1 MANLSDKR
9 GSYQREPSGSGLGF
23 GRVLPHDLDAEQAVI
38 ASCVLE
44 GGRDTVSLCDEY
56 KLSADCFYKP
66 EHQVIY
72 SVIHQIVNKE
82 GIPVDEI
89 ILMDRLNNQNELEAV
104 GGHLYIGECCSR
116 IENTAH
122 TIHYVKIVREKFL
135 LRRLIQMTSETLE
148 KCYTQQDSL
157 AVFIE
162 QVEQEIFKISQDRIS
177 DSAIPLKDPLQ
188 NVAIMIQQ
196 IKSGKRSQ
204 YGVQTQFSDLDR
216 LTLGLHRTEMI
227 VLAGRPGTGK
237 TSFVMNFVENALLP
251 PPGTEPVP
259 TLVFSLEM
267 GAEQLAMRMLCSN
280 ARVDMK
286 KVREGFTSREED
298 QAIGEATRTL
308 KNLPLY
314 IDDSA
319 GLTVLELRAKA
330 RRVHARNPLGLI
342 VVDYLQLV
350 NGTNSQVQREQQ
362 VAEVSRGLKA
372 LAKEL
377 NIPVV
382 VLAQLNRKAEE
393 ERREPRASDL
403 RESGSIEQDADVI
416 LILHRPR
423 KTSRGHEDEQE
434 EEETYDGS
442 CHMKLLVVKNRNGPT
457 GEIDLTFMNRYT
469 RFQNFIS
476 DQALTK
482 RI

>member
-1 MANLSDKR
+1 
-9 GSYQREPSGSGLGF
+9 
-23 GRVLPHDLDAEQAVI
+23 
-38 ASCVLE
+38 
-44 GGRDTVSLCDEY
+44 
-56 KLSADCFYKP
+56 
-66 EHQVIY
+66 
-72 SVIHQIVNKE
+72 
-82 GIPVDEI
+82 
-89 ILMDRLNNQNELEAV
+89 
-104 GGHLYIGECCSR
+104 
-116 IENTAH
+116 
-122 TIHYVKIVREKFL
+122 
-135 LRRLIQMTSETLE
+135 
-148 KCYTQQDSL
+148 
-157 AVFIE
+157 
-162 QVEQEIFKISQDRIS
+162 
-177 DSAIPLKDPLQ
+177 
-188 NVAIMIQQ
+188 MIQQ

-227 VLAGRPGTGK
+227 ILAGRPGTGK

-251 PPGTEPVP
+251 PKGTAVVP

-298 QAIGEATRTL
+298 QAVGKATRTL

-314 IDDSA
+314 IDDSP

-377 NIPVV
+377 DIPVV
-382 VLAQLNRKAEE
+382 VLAQLNRKAE
-393 ERREPRASDL
+393 D
-403 RESGSIEQDADVI
+403 
-416 LILHRPR
+416 
-423 KTSRGHEDEQE
+423 
-434 EEETYDGS
+434 
-442 CHMKLLVVKNRNGPT
+442 
-457 GEIDLTFMNRYT
+457 
-469 RFQNFIS
+469 
-476 DQALTK
+476 
-482 RI
+482 